1 MSSKRNIE
9 SIVQGLYDRPG
20 YRHAV
25 DVTSDEDIGTLRID
39 LEATIEK
46 LYGIAAVWGRGIRVQ
61 VERDD
66 GGTPTRVWVWRALV
80 GGQRTEREG
89 FSGRQRLVRA

>member
-25 DVTSDEDIGTLRID
+25 DVTSDEDVGTLRVD
-39 LEATIEK
+39 LEAAIKE
-46 LYGIAAVWGRGIRVQ
+46 LYGTDAVWGRGVRVQ

-66 GGTPTRVWVWRALV
+66 SGTPTRVWVWRGLV
-80 GGQRTEREG
+80 GGQRT
-89 FSGRQRLVRA
+89 

>member
-25 DVTSDEDIGTLRID
+25 DVTSDEDVGTLRVD
-39 LEATIEK
+39 LEAAIKE
-46 LYGIAAVWGRGIRVQ
+46 LYGTDAVWGRGVRVQ

-66 GGTPTRVWVWRALV
+66 SGTPTRVWVWRGLV

-89 FSGRQRLVRA
+89 FSGRQRLTRA

>member
-25 DVTSDEDIGTLRID
+25 DVTSDEDVGTLRVD
-39 LEATIEK
+39 LEAAIKE
-46 LYGIAAVWGRGIRVQ
+46 LYGTDAVWGRGIRVQ

-66 GGTPTRVWVWRALV
+66 GGTPTRVWVWRGLV

-89 FSGRQRLVRA
+89 FSGRQRLTRA

>member
-20 YRHAV
+20 FRHAV
-25 DVTSDEDIGTLRID
+25 DVTSDEDVGTLRVD
-39 LEATIEK
+39 LEAAIKE
-46 LYGIAAVWGRGIRVQ
+46 LYGTDAGWGRGVRVQ

-66 GGTPTRVWVWRALV
+66 SGTPTRVWVWRGLV

-89 FSGRQRLVRA
+89 FSGRQRLTRA